1 MFELI
6 VLIIMI
12 MFFLSLGYLVIKNL
26 LDDFCSITDYVVN
39 GLMLLI
45 IIGSIILLGWII
57 YVVYW
62 KGVF

>member
-12 MFFLSLGYLVIKNL
+12 MLFLSLGYLVIKNL

-62 KGVF
+62 KGAF

>member
-6 VLIIMI
+6 ILIIMI
-12 MFFLSLGYLVIKNL
+12 MLFLSLGYLVIKNL
-26 LDDFCSITDYVVN
+26 LDDFCSISDYVIN
-39 GLMLLI
+39 GLLLLI
-45 IIGSIILLGWII
+45 IISSIILLGWII